1 MNVLFNEV
9 FWERMLFELFVRL
22 QKSHSFCIDG
32 SDKIVVSLERS
43 GSLTRSQNFVGLR
56 KMIKNSPKN
65 CGIHGT

>member
-1 MNVLFNEV
+1 MYYLMKYFGREC
-9 FWERMLFELFVRL
+9 FFELFVRL

-32 SDKIVVSLERS
+32 SDKIVVSLES
-43 GSLTRSQNFVGLR
+43 GSLTCSQNLVGLR